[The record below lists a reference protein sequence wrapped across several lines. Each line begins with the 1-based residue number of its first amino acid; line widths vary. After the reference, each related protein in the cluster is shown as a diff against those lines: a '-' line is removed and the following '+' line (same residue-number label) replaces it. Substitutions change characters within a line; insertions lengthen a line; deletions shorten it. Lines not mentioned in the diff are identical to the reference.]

1 MIRTVTRPFR
11 VLGTLALVLFVAAAC
26 GDTTGPA
33 AGVEGTYEL
42 HTINGDAPPVTVYE
56 EEDPVEGMT
65 FTFDVAGG
73 SLQLAGG
80 QYLITLGWQVRA
92 NGTLVAAENE
102 SWSGSY
108 QVEGATI
115 TFTDAEGD
123 AVVGEIDGD
132 AIVFT
137 EVDDE
142 TGVTMELVFRR

>member
-1 MIRTVTRPFR
+1 
-11 VLGTLALVLFVAAAC
+11 
-26 GDTTGPA
+26 
-33 AGVEGTYEL
+33 
-42 HTINGDAPPVTVYE
+42 
-56 EEDPVEGMT
+56 
-65 FTFDVAGG
+65 
-73 SLQLAGG
+73 
-80 QYLITLGWQVRA
+80 VRA